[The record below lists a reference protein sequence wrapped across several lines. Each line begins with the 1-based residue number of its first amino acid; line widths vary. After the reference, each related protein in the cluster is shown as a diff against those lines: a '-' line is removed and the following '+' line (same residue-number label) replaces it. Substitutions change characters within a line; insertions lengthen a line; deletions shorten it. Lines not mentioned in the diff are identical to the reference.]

1 MQNPWQT
8 LDTSVVYDNPW
19 IQVTHRNV
27 LNPNGNPG
35 IYGVV
40 HFKNIAIAIVPL
52 DEEGYTWLVG
62 QYRYTLESY
71 SWEVPEGG
79 GSFND
84 TPLLSAQRELHEET
98 GIIAKTW
105 LEIGEIHTSNSV
117 TDERGLIFVAK
128 DLSFGE
134 ANPEDTEQLEVRR
147 VHLDEAVEMVLR
159 GEITDGLAQVAILK
173 AKMLRDRGLL

>member
-8 LDTSVVYDNPW
+8 LDIQTVYENPW

-40 HFKNIAIAIVPL
+40 HFKNLAIAIVPI
-52 DEEGYTWLVG
+52 DDEGYTWLVG

-79 GSFND
+79 GNFID
-84 TPLLSAQRELHEET
+84 LPLLSAQRELHEET
-98 GIIAKTW
+98 GINARTW

-147 VHLDEAVEMVLR
+147 VHLDEAVDMVLR

-173 AKMLRDRGLL
+173 TKLLIERGQI